1 MARAID
7 RESLLV
13 QEVADPPDQQHFVV
27 LVIAPVAAPLDR
39 LQLREFLLPI
49 TEHVRLDR
57 TEVTYLADGE
67 IPLGGDGWQ
76 LGLNSTVVRH
86 GSQVRP
92 LPSVSDLRGK

>member
-1 MARAID
+1 MTGAVD

-13 QEVADPPDQQHFVV
+13 QQVADPPDEQHLVV
-27 LVIAPVAAPLDR
+27 LVVPPVTAPLHR
-39 LQLREFLLPI
+39 FQLREFLLPI
-49 TEHVRLDR
+49 AEHVRLDR

-67 IPLGGDGWQ
+67 VPLGGDGWE

-92 LPSVSDLRGK
+92 LPSVFDL